1 MTKEDEEIAR
11 RLFAIATA
19 VLEDAHEAA
28 IRGQGPSRSQREQ
41 RQTARRLASLARKAE
56 SLAVS
61 VEMLSSSGNKMS

>member
-1 MTKEDEEIAR
+1 MTNQDEEIAR

-19 VLEDAHEAA
+19 GLEDAREAA
-28 IRGQGPSRSQREQ
+28 IQGQGHSRGQREQ

-61 VEMLSSSGNKMS
+61 VEMRASAGNKMS